1 MKFCFALLCV
11 LTTSVG
17 ASTMDAIVDSAVDTF
32 KHSSGVPTKDFKT
45 FLAGVDKDEENESS
59 DSSASTEAKKTRSLD
74 HADDHDDWENE
85 HEDRV
90 PTLFSRAFG
99 VVLVI
104 GILGCIIAAL
114 CKCQI
119 CPSCCT
125 YTALVVALGALCSF
139 SLPLSA
145 PFSRG
150 VISGLS
156 RECLPRMSQ
165 NQVTRAAAA
174 PARG

>member
-1 MKFCFALLCV
+1 M
-11 LTTSVG
+11 
-17 ASTMDAIVDSAVDTF
+17 
-32 KHSSGVPTKDFKT
+32 
-45 FLAGVDKDEENESS
+45 
-59 DSSASTEAKKTRSLD
+59 
-74 HADDHDDWENE
+74 
-85 HEDRV
+85 
-90 PTLFSRAFG
+90 
-99 VVLVI
+99 VLVI
-104 GILGCIIAAL
+104 GILGASSPFF
-114 CKCQI
+114 KCQI

-125 YTALVVALGALCSF
+125 YTALVVALAALCSF

-174 PARG
+174 GAGLKIVAFLFFLGVIGNFFSVAKTPEAWYHGGVVMAGVMAVIRAFCGFSRRPCARPV